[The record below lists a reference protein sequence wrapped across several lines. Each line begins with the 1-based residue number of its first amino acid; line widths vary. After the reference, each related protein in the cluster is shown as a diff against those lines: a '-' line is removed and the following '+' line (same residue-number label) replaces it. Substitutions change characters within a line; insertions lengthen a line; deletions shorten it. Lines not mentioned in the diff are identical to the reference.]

1 MCYNIWHQRKR
12 HDIMD
17 KFNRTLRGYDPE
29 EVNNFLDQIIDRVE
43 LMVKDI
49 KEKDETINQLKEE
62 LENTKEIREKLAQYE
77 RMEDTLNRAIIMAQK
92 TSDQLKVAAHRESE
106 IMIDD
111 AKKNASRIVN
121 EALLRA
127 EKIENDAITLKR
139 NVNIFKRRLKD
150 IIETQLEVIDEIDKV
165 EL

>member
-1 MCYNIWHQRKR
+1 
-12 HDIMD
+12 MD

-92 TSDQLKVAAHRESE
+92 TSDQLKVSAHRESE

>member
-1 MCYNIWHQRKR
+1 
-12 HDIMD
+12 MD

-49 KEKDETINQLKEE
+49 KEKDETINQLKQE

-92 TSDQLKVAAHRESE
+92 TSDQLKVSAHRESE